1 MKGQSGILVKERIA
15 DLSLMHKNLSKYLNK
30 EQLNKAI
37 NERIIEDNSIIYT
50 EERKTSI
57 NEYIQNL

>member
-1 MKGQSGILVKERIA
+1 MKGQLGILVKERIA
-15 DLSLMHKNLSKYLNK
+15 DLSFMHKNLSKYLNK
-30 EQLNKAI
+30 EQLSKAI